1 MGLADTLR
9 EAPKG
14 RTYRPLA
21 LDVVLEQVDSED
33 RVALLAAL
41 NDLSVTAPTIA
52 SALRANGFLVDVKDP
67 DQAVRTWRARNSG

>member
-21 LDVVLEQVDSED
+21 LDVVLEQVDGED
-33 RVALLAAL
+33 REELLAAL
-41 NDLSVTAPTIA
+41 NKPTVTAPAIA
-52 SALRANGFLVDVKDP
+52 AALRKHGFLVDVKDP
-67 DQAVRTWRARNSG
+67 DQAVRTWRAP